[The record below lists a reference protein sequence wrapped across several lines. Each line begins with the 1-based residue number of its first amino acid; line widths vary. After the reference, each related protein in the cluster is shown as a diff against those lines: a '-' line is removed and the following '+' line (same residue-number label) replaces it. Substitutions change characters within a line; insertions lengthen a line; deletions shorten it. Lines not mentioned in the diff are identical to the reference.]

1 MCVISQDTYTR
12 HACTFSD
19 PRGRYEKT
27 VVRFSRALSGMSDSQ
42 MQGRN
47 RELDTQPTV
56 SGDEQFSYLSNWTT
70 IPENLKL
77 TCCQESLNG
86 RYLVTS

>member
-1 MCVISQDTYTR
+1 
-12 HACTFSD
+12 
-19 PRGRYEKT
+19 
-27 VVRFSRALSGMSDSQ
+27 

-77 TCCQESLNG
+77 TVVKSH
-86 RYLVTS
+86 VMAAI